1 MFHISSSSL
10 TRDMAQESGKEP
22 NFSLA
27 PEKNMKRW
35 IVQKYFYMKE
45 QRKEIVQMHK
55 QQKEWDIS
63 VL

>member
-1 MFHISSSSL
+1 
-10 TRDMAQESGKEP
+10 
-22 NFSLA
+22 
-27 PEKNMKRW
+27 MKRW